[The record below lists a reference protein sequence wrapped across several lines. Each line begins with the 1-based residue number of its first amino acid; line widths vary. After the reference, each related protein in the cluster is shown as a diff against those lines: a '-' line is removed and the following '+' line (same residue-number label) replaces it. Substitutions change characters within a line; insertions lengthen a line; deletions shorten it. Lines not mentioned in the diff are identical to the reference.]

1 MLPGCADLIRVSG
14 AITTRWLSWSSPS
27 AKGEKSL
34 GASLD
39 VILPLILLTFSVV
52 IFISLRFLL
61 LNFVLRTKRSK
72 SAKKNLF
79 QAIHDD
85 FHHSTNLFR
94 TGTRPGHASQSP
106 QIGHQEQ
113 RQTPGIR

>member
-1 MLPGCADLIRVSG
+1 MLPGCADRIRVSG

-34 GASLD
+34 GATLD
-39 VILPLILLTFSVV
+39 VILPLILLPFSVV
-52 IFISLRFLL
+52 IFPFVSLRFSLL
-61 LNFVLRTKRSK
+61 TLFGILDHTVQKCQ
-72 SAKKNLF
+72 KKLF
-79 QAIHDD
+79 QAVHDD

-106 QIGHQEQ
+106 
-113 RQTPGIR
+113 